1 MEAILRYHN
10 PLREARLALEAYEGN
25 LAKVRRD
32 RTRAM
37 KRLRKMIR
45 GIVDHLDT
53 ILDDTEESWDPF
65 GLIPPALQLVPDWV
79 WPLRLK
85 PLPPEEGAGKLH
97 VTWNEAP
104 RALYYEVFR
113 RSKGIDPD
121 FIFVDS
127 LVNTELVLSDLP
139 VNTPITIRVVPIN
152 LAGAGMAVQDEI
164 ALQS

>member
-1 MEAILRYHN
+1 
-10 PLREARLALEAYEGN
+10 
-25 LAKVRRD
+25 
-32 RTRAM
+32 M

-45 GIVDHLDT
+45 GIVEHLDT

-85 PLPPEEGAGKLH
+85 PLPLEEGAGKLH
-97 VTWNEAP
+97 ITWNEVP

-113 RSKGIDPD
+113 RSKGIDKD

-127 LVNTELVLSDLP
+127 LTSTELILSDLP
-139 VNTPITIRVVPIN
+139 VNTPIAIRVVPIN
-152 LAGAGMAVQDEI
+152 LAGAGMWVQDEI
-164 ALQS
+164 ALES